1 MTRLRVLVHVS
12 PFGNLYMREVADLLC
27 RGFDDLGVANAIV
40 EHELPRDQPGVC
52 NLVVAPHEFF
62 TLYPNVSEVQTL
74 EAAACSVLLNTE
86 QPETTWFGIVLRYLR
101 VARAVFDMNSFAVH
115 QLVERDVQAHLLL
128 LGYHP
133 SWDRWGG
140 DDSVLRHLDAVYM
153 GSLTERRS
161 EALARVA
168 PVLAGRRT
176 RFLIHDGRVP
186 VTHDGDGYVTGDEKH
201 DLLAHT
207 RLLLNVHRSKVPY
220 FEWHRNMPAITN
232 GCLVVTE
239 PGESHDPLVPWEH
252 FAVAPSDSFP
262 EFVEMLLASPD
273 VVRRLVHQ
281 GYDFV
286 RHELRL
292 TDQLRMLLP
301 VCEDAAMTGPPT
313 RRMIHYIASTGSQ
326 LVEEQG
332 PLPAPNHLVAAS
344 TPAERVLKR
353 SLMHQKKLA
362 RKIDEL
368 ECHAATGTDQHEE
381 IVDNAAWHE
390 ARPEISIVIPVYNY
404 ERYVTQALASAAGS
418 RGVDVEL
425 VVIDDHST
433 DGSRAVVEKFQNDRP
448 EVALRIVSL
457 SVNTGL
463 SAVRNRALDHVR
475 ADYVFF
481 LDADNSVYP
490 DALRTLHDALRDADG
505 STAFAYGMIRC
516 FGEQDRLLSVYPWS
530 IERLVRG
537 NYIDAMVMMRRR
549 VLDEL
554 GGFSLEMQNEHGGWE
569 DYEMWLRL
577 ASQGLRAEFVPE
589 IIGSYRVH
597 GTSMV
602 ATVNLDAQLACE
614 HLRGQYASLP
624 WPELELVS
632 VDPRYR
638 VPEDLS

>member
-1 MTRLRVLVHVS
+1 MTRLRVLLHVS
-12 PFGNLYMREVADLLC
+12 PYGNLYMREVAEFLG

-62 TLYPNVSEVQTL
+62 TLFPNVSEVQTL
-74 EAAACSVLLNTE
+74 EAAACSILLNTE
-86 QPETTWFGIVLRYLR
+86 QPETSWFGLVLRYLR
-101 VARAVFDMNSFAVH
+101 VARAVFDINSFAVH

-128 LGYHP
+128 LGYHA

-140 DDSVLRHLDAVYM
+140 DDSADRPLDALYM

-161 EALARVA
+161 AALARIA
-168 PVLAGRRT
+168 PVLAGRQA
-176 RFLIHDGRVP
+176 RFLIHDGRMP
-186 VTHDGDGYVTGDEKH
+186 VTQAGDGFVTGDAKH
-201 DLLAHT
+201 DLLAGT
-207 RLLLNVHRSKVPY
+207 KILLNVHRSEVPY
-220 FEWHRNMPAITN
+220 FEWHRNMPAIAN
-232 GCLVVTE
+232 GCLVLTE

-252 FAVAPSDSFP
+252 FAVAPGDAFGD
-262 EFVEMLLASPD
+262 FVEMLLSSPD
-273 VVRRLVHQ
+273 VVRRLARQ
-281 GYDFV
+281 GYDYV

-292 TDQLRMLLP
+292 TDQLAALLP
-301 VCEDAAMTGPPT
+301 VCEEAAASGPPT
-313 RRMIHYIASTGSQ
+313 HRLLRYISSTGSHV
-326 LVEEQG
+326 VEEQG
-332 PLPAPNHLVAAS
+332 PLPPPNHLVAAS

-368 ECHAATGTDQHEE
+368 ECRTATGADQHEE
-381 IVDNAAWHE
+381 IIDNAAWNA
-390 ARPEISIVIPVYNY
+390 ARPEISVVIPVYNY
-404 ERYVTQALASAAGS
+404 ERFVTQALSSAAGS
-418 RGVDVEL
+418 RGVDIEL

-433 DGSRAVVEKFQNDRP
+433 DGSRAVVEKFQTDRP
-448 EVALRIVSL
+448 DVAMRIVSL

-475 ADYVFF
+475 AECVFF

-490 DALRTLHDALRDADG
+490 DALRILHDALLAADDH
-505 STAFAYGMIRC
+505 TAFSYGMIRC

-530 IERLVRG
+530 VEHLVRG

-554 GGFSLEMQNEHGGWE
+554 GGFSLDMQNEHGGWE

-577 ASQGLRAEFVPE
+577 ASHGLRGEFVPQ

-614 HLRGQYASLP
+614 HLRAQYASLP
-624 WPELELVS
+624 WPELELV
-632 VDPRYR
+632 
-638 VPEDLS
+638 E